1 MQNITKPQGTMIQRV
16 LLSLWNSDGRQ
27 IIYYCSR
34 LGLGEQFGYP
44 LTRFLRFL
52 RNPFA
57 HFVRT
62 SARNQVN
69 LRATFD
75 NVVSLDKGYGE
86 IKSGAL
92 PHLEPIIRLVKT
104 LRDERSG
111 KPEYRGERFRETIL
125 TPTDLQL
132 YPELREFVCSDTLIQ
147 IASDYFGAVPVLRTV
162 QGWWSVYNEYLE
174 SSQLFHV
181 DSNDRRTL
189 KFLINIE
196 DVTESDGPFTFIPAN
211 ITKQILTNIAA
222 PNQRITDEEVF
233 KYCHAEDVVHAVGPA
248 GTCFIVDGARCL
260 HFGART
266 REGSRLLLLVEFHS
280 FFCPKA
286 ANIPLEPSEDWFP
299 ADKLRQLVLGLR

>member
-1 MQNITKPQGTMIQRV
+1 MIQRV

-34 LGLGEQFGYP
+34 LGLGERFGYP

-52 RNPFA
+52 RNPLAYF
-57 HFVRT
+57 RRI
-62 SARNQVN
+62 SALNQVN
-69 LRATFD
+69 RGAAFD
-75 NVVSLDKGYGE
+75 NVVSVEKGYGE
-86 IKSGAL
+86 IKSGTL
-92 PHLEPIIRLVKT
+92 PHLEPVTRLVKT

-125 TPTDLQL
+125 IPTDLQH
-132 YPELREFVCSDTLIQ
+132 YPELREFVCSNTLIQ
-147 IASDYFGAVPVLRTV
+147 IASDYFGTVPVLRTV
-162 QGWWSVYNEYLE
+162 QGWWSINNEYLE

-196 DVTESDGPFTFIPAN
+196 DVTELDGPFTFIPAN
-211 ITKQILTNIAA
+211 ISEQILTNIAN
-222 PNQRITDEEVF
+222 PNQRITDEEIF
-233 KYCHAEDVVHAVGPA
+233 THGRAEDVIHAVGPA

-266 REGSRLLLLVEFHS
+266 RGGSRLLLLVEFHN

-286 ANIPLEPSEDWFP
+286 ANIPLAPSENWFP
-299 ADKLRQLVLGLR
+299 DDKLRKLILGLH